1 MTQGKTISL
10 EDLFNRGWSR
20 EMFPL
25 HWPEKKAR
33 DNARYCLETVRRL
46 ERRKKVREDRQRVRA
61 GLPVAYI
68 AGDLRDRGWTKA
80 MIRDLLGE
88 PEAKIEAHWS
98 GYTYH
103 LYRAARVEEAEAQDS
118 FQDRV
123 KRAKKRSA
131 SAAKAAERRREQ
143 TLTEAEHLAQQLRFR
158 PGTPESL
165 DDVVEMLP
173 QYTDGVD
180 TQTVHRWC
188 DNFLRHEC
196 TNYEAIL
203 AQAKYNSRG
212 QPGAYDVYAGIIRPA
227 VDDMISHR
235 FPTLIQPTR
244 DYYPDPALLF

>member
-1 MTQGKTISL
+1 
-10 EDLFNRGWSR
+10 
-20 EMFPL
+20 MFPL

-46 ERRKKVREDRQRVRA
+46 ERRKKVREDRQRIRA

-88 PEAKIEAHWS
+88 PEAKIEAHSS

-118 FQDRV
+118 FQDRAE
-123 KRAKKRSA
+123 RAKKRSA

-158 PGTPESL
+158 PGTPETL

-173 QYTDGVD
+173 QDTDGVD
-180 TQTVHRWC
+180 T
-188 DNFLRHEC
+188 
-196 TNYEAIL
+196 
-203 AQAKYNSRG
+203 
-212 QPGAYDVYAGIIRPA
+212 
-227 VDDMISHR
+227 
-235 FPTLIQPTR
+235 
-244 DYYPDPALLF
+244 PDRSPLV